1 MARRRRSI
9 ASLFFFIFLMHSSA
23 LLIAG
28 EGKEDDRVELT
39 PLDGL
44 NDVSFVGEQ
53 GWVVGTFGLILHSS
67 DGGKSWEEQASGMV
81 DRALLGVNFLDPS
94 HGWVVGQDG
103 TFLRTE
109 DGGKT
114 WEAREVG
121 TQSALLKVK
130 FVSLQRGVVVGEFG
144 TLLMTHN
151 GGEVWS
157 QIGFDWERVLPEVT
171 AKYGRVEPHLYDI
184 FFLNE
189 EEGWIVGEYALIL
202 HTNNGGR
209 DWEVVHQGDYP
220 QLYGIAFGGARKGW
234 AVGQQGFILST
245 TDGGRVW
252 QQVASLTNQD
262 LYSITI
268 SGNYGLMIG
277 ERVSLAT
284 SDAGGKWY
292 PLRTNPAGTAPALTA
307 AASLG
312 QKEFFIVGHF
322 GMMERVIIEREASS
336 R

>member
-1 MARRRRSI
+1 
-9 ASLFFFIFLMHSSA
+9 MHSGV
-23 LLIAG
+23 LPVAG
-28 EGKEDDRVELT
+28 EEKEDGRLKLT

-44 NDVSFVGEQ
+44 NDVIFVGEK

-67 DGGKSWEEQASGMV
+67 DGGKSWQEQASGMV
-81 DRALLGVNFLDPS
+81 DRALLGVDFLDPY

-109 DGGKT
+109 NGGKN
-114 WEAREVG
+114 WEVREVG
-121 TQSALLKVK
+121 TQSTLLKVK
-130 FVSLQRGVVVGEFG
+130 FVSLQRGCVVGEFG
-144 TLLMTHN
+144 TLWVTQN

-157 QIGFDWERVLPEVT
+157 RVVFDWERALPEVT
-171 AKYGRVEPHLYDI
+171 AKYGHVEPHLYDI

-202 HTNNGGR
+202 HTQNGGR

-220 QLYGIAFGGARKGW
+220 QLYGIAFGDTRKGW

-245 TDGGRVW
+245 TDGRVW
-252 QQVASLTNQD
+252 QQVAGLTDQD

-277 ERVSLAT
+277 ERVGLAT

-292 PLRTNPAGTAPALTA
+292 PLRANPVGSAPALTA
-307 AASLG
+307 AAPLG

-322 GMMERVIIEREASS
+322 GMMERVTIGGETSS

>member
-1 MARRRRSI
+1 MSRSL
-9 ASLFFFIFLMHSSA
+9 ACLLFFIFLTHSGV
-23 LLIAG
+23 LLTAG

-81 DRALLGVNFLDPS
+81 EKALLGVDFPDPS

-121 TQSALLKVK
+121 TQSTLLKVR
-130 FVSLQRGVVVGEFG
+130 FVSLQRGCVVGEFG
-144 TLLMTHN
+144 TLLMTQN

-202 HTNNGGR
+202 HTKNGGR

-220 QLYGIAFGGARKGW
+220 QLYGIAFQDERRGW
-234 AVGQQGFILST
+234 AVGQQGFVLST
-245 TDGGRVW
+245 ADGGREW
-252 QQVASLTNQD
+252 QQVAGLTDHD
-262 LYSITI
+262 LYGITI
-268 SGNYGLMIG
+268 RENYGLMIG
-277 ERVSLAT
+277 ERIILAT
-284 SDAGGKWY
+284 SDGGGSWY
-292 PLRTNPAGTAPALTA
+292 PLRANPVGSAPALTA
-307 AASLG
+307 AARLG

-322 GMMERVIIEREASS
+322 GMMERVTIGGETSS